1 MVEVGSTFDIQAP
14 LGRRGLL
21 GAGALAFGML
31 LLPGCTTTTTGGGTG
46 AMGGTARVASAPAS
60 ADVARRLLE
69 LSTRNA
75 FTRLTAPDGFW
86 NSAVARINM
95 PVLFGRSPKGMPG
108 VLKQPKFREQLQ
120 HRLNIIA
127 EDGAR
132 AAAPQV
138 AEAIRTTTFDNPDSL
153 VNGPATSAT
162 SYLRA
167 KVGPTLVNAMIPA
180 MDRLL
185 RAADDPIISQAVA
198 ALKDVD
204 LADAAHALALG
215 ADNAIWF
222 EIGGEEAAIRRE
234 PAKTGDTLMVQ
245 AFGR

>member
-1 MVEVGSTFDIQAP
+1 MNEVGSLFDARSP
-14 LGRRGLL
+14 LGRRGFLS
-21 GAGALAFGML
+21 AGATLAGLVL
-31 LLPGCTTTTTGGGTG
+31 LSGCTTTAGTSGMARSAGG
-46 AMGGTARVASAPAS
+46 SAPS
-60 ADVARRLLE
+60 ADVVRRLLE

-75 FTRLTAPDGFW
+75 FARLSAPDGFW
-86 NSAVARINM
+86 NSPVARINM
-95 PVLFGRSPKGMPG
+95 PVLFGRSAKGMPG
-108 VLKQPKFREQLQ
+108 VLRQPKFREQLL
-120 HRLNIIA
+120 HRLNVIA

-138 AEAIRTTTFDNPDSL
+138 EEAIRTLTFDNPDAL
-153 VNGPATSAT
+153 VAGPATGAT

-185 RAADDPIISQAVA
+185 RMADDPIISQAVA

-204 LADAAHALALG
+204 MADAAHALALG

-222 EIGGEEAAIRRE
+222 EIGGEESAIRRD
-234 PAKTGDTLMVQ
+234 PNKGGDPLLMR
-245 AFGR
+245 ALAR